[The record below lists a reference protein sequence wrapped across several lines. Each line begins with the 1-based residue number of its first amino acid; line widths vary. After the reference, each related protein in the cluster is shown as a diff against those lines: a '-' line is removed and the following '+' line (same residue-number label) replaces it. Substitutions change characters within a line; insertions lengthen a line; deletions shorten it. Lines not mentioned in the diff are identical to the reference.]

1 MKTMK
6 LMMMVLSI
14 MFVSSCATAQSQID
28 RIVDELEQK
37 GVDISKVVK
46 RDPKT
51 KQVYSIVKS
60 FSFYS
65 KDSKYANRLKEAF
78 KKEAENAVT
87 ETTSNYGNDYV
98 LIFQDG
104 KKKSTYSLSI
114 KNRKDEDPLV
124 QLSIVFRNYSVKS
137 DDGFILNYNWDGL
150 KSLESLDSLHVS
162 WDSSTIPLDII
173 KKFRTD
179 SKKKKRLGA
188 IIRNKN

>member
-14 MFVSSCATAQSQID
+14 LFVSSCATAQSQID

-51 KQVYSIVKS
+51 KQVYSVVKS

-87 ETTSNYGNDYV
+87 ETTSNYGNNYV
-98 LIFQDG
+98 LVFQDG
-104 KKKSTYSLSI
+104 KKKTTYSLSI
-114 KNRKDEDPLV
+114 KDRKDDDPLV
-124 QLSIVFRNYSVKS
+124 QLSIVFRNYSVKTN
-137 DDGFILNYNWDGL
+137 DGLILNFNWDGL
-150 KSLESLDSLHVS
+150 KSLESLDSLQIS
-162 WDSSTIPLDII
+162 WDSSTIPFDMI
-173 KKFRTD
+173 KKYRPELR
-179 SKKKKRLGA
+179 KKIRLDA
-188 IIRNKN
+188 INKYKN

>member
-14 MFVSSCATAQSQID
+14 MFASSCATAQSQID

-114 KNRKDEDPLV
+114 KNRKDDDPLV

-173 KKFRTD
+173 NLN
-179 SKKKKRLGA
+179 SAAL
-188 IIRNKN
+188 